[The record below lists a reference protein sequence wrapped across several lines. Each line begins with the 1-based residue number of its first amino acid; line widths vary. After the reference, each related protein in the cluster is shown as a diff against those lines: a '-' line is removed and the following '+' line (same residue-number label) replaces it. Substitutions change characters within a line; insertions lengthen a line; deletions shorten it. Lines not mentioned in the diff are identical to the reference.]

1 MIFSKWSL
9 SFGCLMCWSGYVSE
23 EPTSHYSLVPPY
35 LLSGPELHLSHT
47 YRVSGDPGFWR
58 SRFLEIQV
66 SGSPGF
72 SPTPTEA
79 PPLLQSDSPL
89 PQSGSP
95 ASATE
100 RHACLR
106 SPDLTSPL
114 VSSPPGFSTW
124 ILHLDF
130 SSLSS
135 SFLPSLYLPPT
146 GE

>member
-1 MIFSKWSL
+1 MKSQPATTALFPLIS
-9 SFGCLMCWSGYVSE
+9 CLGLNFTS
-23 EPTSHYSLVPPY
+23 PTPTEFL
-35 LLSGPELHLSHT
+35 EIQ
-47 YRVSGDPGFWR
+47 VSGDPGFWR

-66 SGSPGF
+66 SGDPGF